1 MVFHLLGYLLELW
14 LILLIARALL
24 SWFQTGSEGLAR
36 VNEVLA
42 RLTEPVLK
50 PVRSVIRPV
59 RVGGTYLDLSILVVF
74 LVAQLFVLPLLLR

>member
-1 MVFHLLGYLLELW
+1 MLHLLGLLIELW

-24 SWFQTGSEGLAR
+24 SWFQSESPGLAR
-36 VNEVLA
+36 VNAVLTV
-42 RLTEPVLK
+42 LTEPILK

-74 LVAQLFVLPLLLR
+74 LIAQIVVLPLLR